1 MPLPEV
7 ADFLGLLGCLMENRN
22 VPKMMFFS
30 GTRRPLDIVYP
41 AQTDMTLLFRGQQ
54 LWTKHMQLSPSLYC
68 LHEIHNSHPKES
80 KRHFILKPSHVT
92 VAREL
97 LTSMSQHESSFTKAL
112 LQFYKRENGQMK
124 AILRGMDG
132 YLREAGCINMGEAS
146 L

>member
-7 ADFLGLLGCLMENRN
+7 ADFLGMLGCLMENRN

-30 GTRRPLDIVYP
+30 GTQIPLDIVYP

-92 VAREL
+92 EL
-97 LTSMSQHESSFTKAL
+97 PTSMSQHESSFTKAL
-112 LQFYKRENGQMK
+112 LQFYKRENGTDEGNFK
-124 AILRGMDG
+124 RDGWIPERG
-132 YLREAGCINMGEAS
+132 RCINMGEAS